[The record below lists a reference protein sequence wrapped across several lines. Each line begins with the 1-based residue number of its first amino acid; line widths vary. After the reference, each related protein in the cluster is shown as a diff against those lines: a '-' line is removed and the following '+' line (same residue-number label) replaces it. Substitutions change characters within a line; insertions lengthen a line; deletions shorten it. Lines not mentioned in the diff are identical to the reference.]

1 MMKLLQNCESM
12 EETLEKNQKTEAIL
26 KMLSN
31 LKEEILQLKYDK
43 KEIPENTKGLNLL
56 ERQKIIKKIKDKQEK
71 LSQQEVIDVTD
82 KEITDMLQTYKENMT
97 KLLDIMKTL
106 SIGDQEKI
114 FIKQSMLKKTC

>member
-1 MMKLLQNCESM
+1 
-12 EETLEKNQKTEAIL
+12 
-26 KMLSN
+26 MLSN

-106 SIGDQEKI
+106 SIGDQEMRS
-114 FIKQSMLKKTC
+114 FIKQSMLKKDMLNILRKNVKKQLTDESEKKEWYKF